1 MILNIAS
8 ALLLAV
14 LLLRFVLPL
23 RCAGIKGRAALAA
36 LILVACAKYQIYSWS
51 SGTLFL
57 PELPVPVVVGFEFLY
72 VYAVVLAL
80 ALVIRDLLL
89 IALKILRLA
98 KLNVRLPGT
107 ADAQRLVLAA
117 ACGFLSAY
125 GVYEAV
131 RLPSVNEVDVRYAN
145 LPSDL
150 DGYRIVQ
157 MSDLHAG
164 PLHKRAWVSDVVGI
178 ANSLKPDLVAI
189 TGDFIDGSIAQ
200 SGDSMLPLASLKSR
214 DGVFGVTGNHEYY
227 YGMRQWTEHLE
238 KQGVRML
245 FNEHRDV
252 RRGSAVLEVG
262 GIPDPAAGRMGGEL
276 PEPSEV
282 FAGGVNGAFRLMLSH
297 EPAFFIAEG
306 NDADLQ
312 LSGHTHGGMMP
323 ILRQVVA
330 GANAGFVRGLYGR
343 GSRYLYVGD
352 GTGIWNGFSCRI
364 LTPPEITVLTLR
376 KAG

>member
-23 RCAGIKGRAALAA
+23 RCAGIPGRAALAVLA
-36 LILVACAKYQIYSWS
+36 IVACAKYQIYSWS

-57 PELPVPVVVGFEFLY
+57 PELPSPVVIGFEFIY
-72 VYAVVLAL
+72 VYAVLLAL
-80 ALVIRDLLL
+80 ALVIRDL
-89 IALKILRLA
+89 ALVAFKILRLF
-98 KLNVRLPGT
+98 KLRLRLPST
-107 ADAQRLVLAA
+107 PDVQRLALAA
-117 ACGFLSAY
+117 CCGLLAAY

-131 RLPSVNEVDVRYAN
+131 RLPSVSEVEIKYAD
-145 LPSDL
+145 LPADL

-164 PLHKRAWVSDVVGI
+164 PLHKREWVRDVVGI
-178 ANSLKPDLVAI
+178 ANSLKPDLIAI
-189 TGDFIDGSIAQ
+189 TGDFIDGSVRM
-200 SGDSMLPLASLKSR
+200 SGDSMLPLASLKYR

-227 YGMRQWTEHLE
+227 YGMRQWTGHLQ
-238 KQGVRML
+238 KQGVQML
-245 FNEHRDV
+245 FNAHRDV

-276 PEPSEV
+276 PDPSRV
-282 FAGGVNGAFRLMLSH
+282 FAGGAEGAFKLMLSH

-330 GANAGFVRGLYGR
+330 RANQGFVRGLYSR
-343 GSRYLYVGD
+343 GSRRLYVNS

-364 LTPPEITVLTLR
+364 LTPPEITVVTLR
-376 KAG
+376 KGG

>member
-23 RCAGIKGRAALAA
+23 RCAGIKGRIALAV
-36 LILVACAKYQIYSWS
+36 LVLVACAKYQIYSWS

-80 ALVIRDLLL
+80 ALVLRDLVL
-89 IALKILRLA
+89 IAFRILRIFKV
-98 KLNVRLPGT
+98 KLRLPGA

-117 ACGFLSAY
+117 VCGALSAY

-131 RLPSVNEVDVRYAN
+131 RLPSVNEVEIKYAS

-164 PLHKRAWVSDVVGI
+164 PLHKRAWVEGVVGI
-178 ANSLKPDLVAI
+178 ANSLQPDLIAI
-189 TGDFIDGSIAQ
+189 TGDFIDGSVAQ
-200 SGDSMLPLASLKSR
+200 SGDSMLPLAGLKSK

-227 YGMRQWTEHLE
+227 YGMRQWTEHLQ
-238 KQGVRML
+238 KQGVQML

-262 GIPDPAAGRMGGEL
+262 GIPDPAAGRMGGAL

-282 FAGGVNGAFRLMLSH
+282 FSGGVDGAFKLMLSH

-312 LSGHTHGGMMP
+312 FSGHTHGGMMP

-330 GANAGFVRGLYGR
+330 GANQGFVRGLYSR
-343 GSRYLYVGD
+343 GSRRLYVNS

-364 LTPPEITVLTLR
+364 LTPPEVTVITLR
-376 KAG
+376 KGG